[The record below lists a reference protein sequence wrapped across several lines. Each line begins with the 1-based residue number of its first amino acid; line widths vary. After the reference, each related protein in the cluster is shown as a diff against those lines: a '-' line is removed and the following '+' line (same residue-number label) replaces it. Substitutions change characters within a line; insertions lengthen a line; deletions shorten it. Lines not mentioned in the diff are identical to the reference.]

1 MLRRDPFSNRSLA
14 GIFLISSATLCL
26 EISLTRYFSISQQY
40 HFAFLVVSIAFL
52 GYGASGSFLAL
63 FKNLAS
69 YDLDKFLSSSSL
81 LFSLTIPL
89 SFFLSNSIPFDFIK
103 ISWDKNQI
111 FFVFFYYFLLSLP
124 FFFAGLTISFAITK
138 ASKLVNKI
146 YFSDLLG
153 AGTGTLIAAFVF
165 LLKGDRG
172 VIIFISFLA
181 LLSSFLFSIQRSISF
196 KILLVC
202 LLVIEAGV
210 FFASPSWLSFRIS
223 PFKALPLAMKYPG
236 ANHHFTKWNAISR
249 IDILESPAV
258 RYAPGLSLMY
268 RKSLPPQLGLSIDGG
283 ELTAVTFF
291 KNPQEPALEFL
302 RFLPSS
308 LAYSFVK
315 RPRTLVIEPKGGL
328 DVLMALAFNASEI
341 KVIESNP
348 LIVKILRNEL
358 RSFSGS
364 LYHKENIQFAL
375 SHNRA
380 ALKQEKNT
388 YELISFSLTDVFGA
402 SGTGMYGFGENYLY
416 TVGSFIDILNRLS
429 STGLVSMTMY
439 LLPPPRQELRLLA
452 TWIEA
457 LEQSKIDPSS
467 CLIAIRSWGTI
478 SYFIKKSPFSEED
491 IQRLKNSAEERLF
504 DLVYYPGIKT
514 EEANVHNKFDEPLYY
529 NYTLQLLS
537 FNKRKELYRN
547 YLFQIKPVTDN
558 RPFFFNFFKLDKIRA
573 TYNSLG
579 QKWLPL
585 LQGEFLIILL
595 LIQSFIIA
603 FALILL
609 PLIVFRKTRNRG
621 KGVFLKVFLYF
632 SLIGMA
638 FMFVEITLIQKFIL
652 FLGHPLYSI
661 SIIIFSLLFSS
672 GLGSYFSKKIL
683 GQNLEKNLKGS
694 LLICAGL
701 IALYVFF
708 LPLLHGWLIG
718 FALLFKIILT
728 FFIIFPLGFL
738 MGFPFPTGIRL
749 LESHER
755 MLIPWAWATNAF
767 SSVINAISALM
778 IAFWG
783 GYNLVLILAAGGY
796 LLVLPFLGFAG
807 HGNKTNT

>member
-1 MLRRDPFSNRSLA
+1 MLRRDDFSNSSLA
-14 GIFLISSATLCL
+14 GIFFISSATLCL
-26 EISLTRYFSISQQY
+26 EISLTRYFSISQEY

-52 GYGASGSFLAL
+52 GYGASGSFLSL

-89 SFFLSNSIPFDFIK
+89 SFLLCNSIPFDFIK

-111 FFVFFYYFLLSLP
+111 FFIFFYYFLLSLP

-146 YFSDLLG
+146 YFFDLLG
-153 AGTGTLIAAFVF
+153 AGSGTLIAAFVF

-181 LLSSFLFSIQRSISF
+181 LLSSFLFSIRRSISF

-202 LLVIEAGV
+202 LLIIEAGA

-223 PFKALPLAMKYPG
+223 PFKALPVAMKYPG
-236 ANHHFTKWNAISR
+236 ADHHFTRWNAISR
-249 IDILESPAV
+249 LDIIESPAA

-268 RKSLPPQLGLSIDGG
+268 RKSLPSQLGLSIDGG
-283 ELTAVTFF
+283 ELTAVTHF
-291 KNPQEPALEFL
+291 KNPQEPALDFL
-302 RFLPSS
+302 GSLPSS

-315 RPRTLVIEPKGGL
+315 HPQTLIIEPKGGL
-328 DVLMALAFNASEI
+328 DVLMALTFNSSEI

-348 LIVKILRNEL
+348 LIVKVLRNEL

-364 LYHKENIQFAL
+364 LYHKENVQFAL

-380 ALKQEKNT
+380 ALKQEKNS
-388 YELISFSLTDVFGA
+388 YDLIIFSLTDVFGA

-416 TVGSFIDILNRLS
+416 TVDSFIDILNRLS

-439 LLPPPRQELRLLA
+439 ILPPPRLELRLLA

-457 LEQSKIDPSS
+457 LERSKIDPSS

-491 IQRLKNSAEERLF
+491 IQGLKNFAEERLF

-514 EEANVHNKFDEPLYY
+514 EEANVHNQFDEPLYY

-537 FNKRKELYRN
+537 SIKRKELYKN
-547 YLFQIKPVTDN
+547 YLFQIEPVTDS
-558 RPFFFNFFKLDKIRA
+558 RPFFFNFFKLDKIKA

-579 QKWLPL
+579 RKWLPL
-585 LQGEFLIILL
+585 LQGEFLILLL

-603 FALILL
+603 FVLILL
-609 PLIVFRKTRNRG
+609 PLIVFRKTRNRRRR
-621 KGVFLKVFLYF
+621 VFPKVFFYF
-632 SLIGMA
+632 GLIGMA

-683 GQNLEKNLKGS
+683 GQNLKKNLKGS
-694 LLICAGL
+694 ILLCAGL
-701 IALYVFF
+701 VALYLFL
-708 LPLLHGWLIG
+708 LPLLQGWLIG
-718 FALLFKIILT
+718 FTLFFKIILT
-728 FFIIFPLGFL
+728 FFIIFPLGFF

-749 LESHER
+749 LESHEK

-767 SSVINAISALM
+767 SSVLNSISALM

-783 GYNLVLILAAGGY
+783 GYDFVLILAAGGY
-796 LLVLPFLGFAG
+796 LLALPFLGFAG
-807 HGNKTNT
+807 HGNKTDT